1 MITSTFLS
9 RLLTCVALVVLICA
23 ANASADMVSVRFLSQ
38 GQLVSLERPVPI
50 GMAPAEAAVRA
61 LVAGPTQ
68 AEMAMGISSR
78 IPAAAS
84 VNSLVIS
91 GDSAEVD
98 LSAQVCVGL
107 NEAGLETIFDQFR
120 TTLGDFSSILS
131 VKLTSGGKL
140 LSSYLSPVG
149 PVASVARVQA
159 QEPVVNAIGLA
170 GKNICVG
177 PSHGRFWNGSGW
189 YWQRTLTCGWG
200 EAALEDLLSI
210 KLVKFLRQYLTQ
222 DGATFVAPR
231 QLDDGYG
238 NDPDTGLPWYEMCAE
253 SWLHHA
259 GAPSSVWASSSGNT
273 GNDMDADRSSD
284 DIRARPLWA
293 DYNNTDIYIACHTNA
308 GGGGLA
314 TGTETYYDT
323 AMEHP
328 AHVANSLSL
337 ATNVQNNVRD
347 AIRSTFD
354 EEPNWADRLVKN
366 SAGGFGEIRIPDRP
380 AILIEL
386 AFHDDCTRD
395 ALYLT
400 QDDFFKSVA
409 EWGLY
414 KGVCAYFGNTPTWD
428 KYSCEYVSDTIPET
442 MTPGQVYNVSVT
454 LLNRGVVW
462 LSTRGFK
469 LAATANNDSWFKS
482 VSNVSPP
489 AAIKPGDTCTLN
501 FQLTGPIVG
510 GTRTTEWRMV
520 RSGFSTGFGPT
531 ITKSVDAGTVV
542 DTDPPTVPQNL
553 RMTSR
558 TITSISV
565 AWDASSDAGSEVE
578 GYTLY
583 RNGVAIGMF
592 SGTTTTYNDTGRTMN
607 TSYTYEVDAFD
618 AFNNRSVKS
627 DPLVVSTLNDIEPPT
642 VPQNVHSTSIKSS
655 TVSLAWDASSDAM
668 TSVAGYTVYRNGAS
682 IGSVTGTTFT
692 DTGRTQNTSYT
703 YEVDAYD
710 IVNNR
715 SAKSDPLIVTTSPDA
730 EPPTVPQNLRTTAVT
745 YKNVAIAWDAST
757 DNIALTG
764 YTVYRNGT
772 SIATTTAT
780 TYNDTTVAQSTTYTY
795 EVDAYDEAAN
805 RSAKSNPVTVN
816 TPIQATWGPYTL
828 SQYRTI
834 YSTAYQNAS
843 LTIGWYTTTAGTGA
857 ARSVLKATD
866 AQMATMPAQPSISGA
881 TFMVTFTRASI
892 YSTTANAP
900 LNIFRVGQTWTAA
913 GVLWNA
919 PWAAGG
925 NYASVGTASQ
935 ACAYPAEGY
944 VYTFTPTGTNGWFPY
959 GVMMKSDTE
968 ASISY
973 RKKFVTTSPTLAV
986 TYVPPTPTIR
996 SWAYL
1001 GHYAQGVA
1009 GDHVLR
1015 LNTTDQVSGTYGGI
1029 AVTEANIAPGVA
1041 DGATGP
1047 SYGNLYGT
1055 YQWKTGTATND
1066 VVNLLSAP
1074 FYNVGAK
1081 DNGTTYAAVYVYN
1094 SGATNANVYL
1104 GIGSDDDV
1112 KVYLNGTNVGSYAG
1126 ATGRGA
1132 VADQD
1137 FYGPKTLNA
1146 GWNRLVVKVENGTG
1160 GYALYARFANADR
1173 TALAG
1178 ITTYTADATA
1188 PTNPTGCTEA
1198 GGAVNDTLQHTV
1210 SAPSFTWTGAADP
1223 QGAGE
1228 GVSGVRGYRVYFG
1241 ADPAGVPT
1249 TYQTGAT
1256 KAPGAQADG
1265 TYYLRVITVDYALN
1279 ESPATTLFTF
1289 RKDSFVA
1296 GAKKQADTAPVI
1308 MEPEIV
1314 TTVVGDGFYME
1325 ESDRSSG
1332 IKVVWSGSPVSVGD
1346 IVSVNGTMATNTNFE
1361 RQIVASS
1368 VTTGGTGSVEPL
1380 LMTNKAVGGTDWLY
1394 NSGTGAGQRGV
1405 LDGVGLNNIGL
1416 LVRTSGTVAA
1426 VGLDYIIINDGSAA
1440 REGSVVNGIR
1450 IDCAGLTKPIVGQ
1463 NVIVSGISTISNVRG
1478 NLYRCIL
1485 VTTQDQISTSP

>member
-1 MITSTFLS
+1 MIRSMFSWRILIS
-9 RLLTCVALVVLICA
+9 IALIVLIFGGT
-23 ANASADMVSVRFLSQ
+23 ASAGTVAVRFFSN
-38 GQLVSLERPVPI
+38 GGLVLVDRDVPT
-50 GMAPAEAAVRA
+50 GMAPEEAAVRA

-68 AEMAMGISSR
+68 VELAVGVSSN
-78 IPAAAS
+78 IPAGVS
-84 VNSLVIS
+84 INSLS
-91 GDSAEVD
+91 MSADSVEVD
-98 LSAQVCVGL
+98 LSAGVLAGL
-107 NEAGLETIFDQFR
+107 NEATLTAIFDQFR
-120 TTLGDFSSILS
+120 TTLGDFPSILAI
-131 VKLTSGGKL
+131 KLTSGGKPL
-140 LSSYLSPVG
+140 ASYLKPVG
-149 PVASVARVQA
+149 QVVGLPRAQG
-159 QEPVVNAIGLA
+159 QEPVVNGVGLA
-170 GKNICVG
+170 GKNICIG
-177 PSHGRFWNGSGW
+177 PSHGKFWNGSGW
-189 YWQRTLTCGWG
+189 YWQRALTCGWG

-259 GAPSSVWASSSGNT
+259 GADCSIWANSSGNC
-273 GNDMDADRSSD
+273 GADNAADRSSD

-308 GGGGLA
+308 GGSGTA
-314 TGTETYYDT
+314 TGTETYYDSQ
-323 AMEHP
+323 MEHP
-328 AHVANSLSL
+328 AYITASNTL
-337 ATNVQNNVRD
+337 ATQVQNNVVD
-347 AIRSTFD
+347 AIRTTFD
-354 EEPNWADRLVKN
+354 EEPAWASRGVKD
-366 SAGGFGEIRIPDRP
+366 SAAGFGEIRIPSRP
-380 AILIEL
+380 AVLIEL

-395 ALYLT
+395 ALYIT

-428 KYSCEYVSDTIPET
+428 KYSCEYVSDTIPTT

-454 LLNRGVVW
+454 LRNRGVVW

-469 LAATANNDSWFKS
+469 LAATANNDAWFKS
-482 VSNVSPP
+482 VSNISPP

-510 GTRTTEWRMV
+510 GVRTTEWRMV
-520 RSGFSTGFGPT
+520 RTGFSTGFGPT
-531 ITKSVDAGTVV
+531 ITKVVDAGTVV
-542 DTDPPTVPQNL
+542 DPDPPTVPQNL

-558 TITSISV
+558 TITSISL
-565 AWDASSDAGSEVE
+565 AWDASSDTGSEVE

-583 RNGVAIGMF
+583 RNGLAIGTF
-592 SGTTTTYNDTGRTMN
+592 SGTTTTYTDTGRTMN

-618 AFNNRSVKS
+618 AFNNRSAKS

-642 VPQNVHSTSIKSS
+642 VPQNVHSTSIMSS
-655 TVSLAWDASSDAM
+655 TISLAWDASSDAM

-682 IGSVTGTTFT
+682 IGSVTGTTFV
-692 DTGRTQNTSYT
+692 DTGLTQNTPYT

-715 SAKSDPLIVTTSPDA
+715 SAKSSPLIVTTLPDA

-795 EVDAYDEAAN
+795 EVDAYDEAN
-805 RSAKSNPVTVN
+805 NHSAKSVPVTVS

-866 AQMATMPAQPSISGA
+866 AQMATMPAQASVSGA

-935 ACAYPAEGY
+935 ACIYPAEGY
-944 VYTFTPTGTNGWFPY
+944 VYTFNPAGTNGWFPY
-959 GVMMKSDTE
+959 GVMMKSDVET
-968 ASISY
+968 SISY

-996 SWAYL
+996 TWAYL

-1009 GDHVLR
+1009 ADHVTR
-1015 LNTTDQVSGTYGGI
+1015 INTDHVSGTYNGI
-1029 AVTEANIAPGVA
+1029 PITEATVAPGA
-1041 DGATGP
+1041 TDGLTGP

-1074 FYNVGAK
+1074 FYNVAAK

-1094 SGATNANVYL
+1094 SGATNSNVYL
-1104 GIGSDDDV
+1104 GVGSDDDV
-1112 KVYLNGTNVGSYAG
+1112 KVYLNGVLAGSFVGAG
-1126 ATGRGA
+1126 GRGA
-1132 VADQD
+1132 VADND

-1160 GYALYARFANADR
+1160 GYALYVRFANADR

-1178 ITTYTADATA
+1178 ITTYTTDTTA

-1198 GGAVNDTLQHTV
+1198 GGALDNILQQAV
-1210 SAPSFTWTGAADP
+1210 SSPSFTWTGAADP

-1228 GVSGVRGYRVYFG
+1228 GVSGIRGYRVYFG
-1241 ADPAGVPT
+1241 TDPAGVPT
-1249 TYQTGAT
+1249 TFQTGAT
-1256 KAPGAQADG
+1256 KAPGVVADG

-1279 ESPATTLFTF
+1279 ESAATTLFTF
-1289 RKDSFVA
+1289 KKDSLIT
-1296 GAKKQADTAPVI
+1296 GAKGRENGAPVI

-1314 TTVVGDGFYME
+1314 TAIVGDGFYME
-1325 ESDRSSG
+1325 ESNRSSG
-1332 IKVVWSGSPVSVGD
+1332 IKVVWSGDPVSVGD
-1346 IVSVNGTMATNTNFE
+1346 IVSVDGVMATDTNFE

-1416 LVRTSGTVAA
+1416 LVRTTGTVAA
-1426 VGLDYIIINDGSAA
+1426 VGLDYIIINDGSGA
-1440 REGSVVNGIR
+1440 RGGSVTNGIR
-1450 IDCAGLTKPIVGQ
+1450 ISCAGLDKPVVGQ
-1463 NVIVSGISTISNVRG
+1463 NVTVTGISTINNVRG

-1485 VTTQDQISTSP
+1485 VTTQDAISINL